1 MCAIAGILGPS
12 AGNPSV
18 VAAMIAAVV
27 HRGPDDGGT
36 WIDRSADVALGHRRL
51 SIVDL
56 SSAGAQP
63 MVSVDGRLVLV
74 FNGEIYNFL
83 ELRKALDQEGHTP
96 TGGWRGHSDTEVFL
110 QAIACWGIKRALD
123 ASAGMFAFALWDR
136 RERLL
141 TLARDR
147 FGEKPLYY
155 GWVGRDFVYGSELK
169 ALRAHPQFE
178 NSISRPAVTAFA
190 SRTYVPA
197 PLSIYERIFKLPPGS
212 TLEITL
218 EGARSPMDAPPEETL
233 PSRGIR
239 LRTYW
244 SYGELVRKGLEGPI
258 DDEAE
263 ALELLEQALERSVR
277 RQSFA
282 DVPVGAFLSGGVDSS
297 LIVAL
302 KQKGSSHP
310 LRTFSIGFEDAAY
323 NEAHNAKEVARHL
336 GTLHVEEYVSARTA
350 QDIIADL
357 PSMFDEP
364 FADPSQIPT
373 HLVSRL
379 ARHDVEVV
387 LTGDGADELFGGY
400 YHHFIAPRVWEWL
413 QNLPKPARKV
423 VTSGLSRVSWQL
435 WNKAAGIAA
444 GRKQA
449 HVGPKIQRALHAA
462 RHATDLQQI
471 HRSLAEEWDLG
482 SSPVIG
488 GKEGDFPYDISVPGG
503 APGAVRMMFSDCMS
517 YLPDDILC
525 KVDRASMAVGLETR
539 VPFLDHHVAEIAA
552 RIPITMKVRSGRGK
566 LILRKLL
573 HKYVPAQL
581 VDRPKNG
588 FAVPVGEW
596 IKGPLRSWAE
606 DLLDPNSLQ
615 TEGWFDPKIVT
626 ARWRAHIDGRC
637 DSTAALWAVLMFQ
650 SWVRDEQQPSRL
662 CASHSLAAT
671 AGRFAV
677 GSAVVL
683 A

>member
-12 AGNPSV
+12 AVDPSV
-18 VAAMIAAVV
+18 VAAMIAAVA

-36 WIDRSADVALGHRRL
+36 WIDRSAEVALGHRRL

-63 MVSVDGRLVLV
+63 MVSADGRRLIV
-74 FNGEIYNFL
+74 FNGESYNFI
-83 ELRKALDQEGHTP
+83 ELRRMLDEEGRTP
-96 TGGWRGHSDTEVFL
+96 AGGWRGHSDTEIFL
-110 QAIACWGIKRALD
+110 QAIACWGIERALRT
-123 ASAGMFAFALWDR
+123 SAGMFAFALWDR
-136 RERLL
+136 RERRL

-155 GWVGRDFVYGSELK
+155 GWAGKDFVFGSELK
-169 ALRAHPQFE
+169 ALRAHAHFDNPV
-178 NSISRPAVTAFA
+178 SRPAVTAFA

-197 PLSIYERIFKLPPGS
+197 PLSIYERVFKLPPGS
-212 TLEITL
+212 MLEITI
-218 EGARSPMDAPPEETL
+218 EGARSPLDAPPDERRRT
-233 PSRGIR
+233 SGIS
-239 LRTYW
+239 LKTYW
-244 SYGELVRKGLEGPI
+244 SYSDLVRKGLEDPVG
-258 DDEAE
+258 DEPR
-263 ALELLEQALERSVR
+263 ALELLEQAIERSVD
-277 RQSFA
+277 RQSVA

-302 KQKGSSHP
+302 QQKRSSRP

-336 GTLHVEEYVSARTA
+336 GTLHAEEYVSARTA
-350 QDIIADL
+350 QDIIAAL
-357 PSMFDEP
+357 PSMYDEP

-379 ARHDVEVV
+379 ARRDVEVV

-400 YHHFIAPRVWEWL
+400 YHHFIAPRVWDLL
-413 QNLPKPARKV
+413 QSLPNPARRV
-423 VTSGLSRVSWQL
+423 VTSGLSQIPWQL
-435 WNKAAGIAA
+435 WNKAAGLAA

-449 HVGPKIQRALHAA
+449 HIGPKIQRALSVA
-462 RHATDLQQI
+462 RKATDLNEI
-471 HRSLAEEWDLG
+471 HRSLAEEWSFG

-488 GKEGDFPYDISVPGG
+488 GKEAPFQDADDVPGG
-503 APGAVRMMFSDCMS
+503 APGAVRMMYSDCMS

-552 RIPITMKVRSGRGK
+552 RIPISMKVRSGRGK

-596 IKGPLRSWAE
+596 IKGPLRAWAE
-606 DLLDPNSLQ
+606 DLLEPHSLRV
-615 TEGWFDPKIVT
+615 EGWFDPKVVT
-626 ARWRAHIDGRC
+626 ARWQAHLDGTC

-650 SWVRDEQQPSRL
+650 SWLRGEKQPAF
-662 CASHSLAAT
+662 ASPPSSFAAT
-671 AGRFAV
+671 YSQAAAPPSV
-677 GSAVVL
+677 ML